1 MRLGLCC
8 APDKIEIAAR
18 LGFDYMEGNLS
29 ALAGMP
35 EEDYQA
41 LLRKAPSFP
50 IPFLKCN
57 CFLPGDIHVTGPEAK
72 PEEQRAYLER
82 AFSRAH
88 ALGVETVVFGS
99 GGARRVPEGFSHV
112 TAWRQIA
119 DFLRLVGEY
128 GEKYQISTAIEP
140 LRRKECNIINLVS
153 EGTLLSALVN
163 HPRVG
168 VLGDTFH
175 MLCGSEPWASLEY
188 AGEKL
193 LHVHISHPLP
203 DLSGRDFPAPGDGCD
218 YAEIFQALKRM
229 GYQGDV
235 SLEAGYKDLEKD
247 GAAAIACLRPLM

>member
-1 MRLGLCC
+1 MADAHHRNHDLTVGNADKFAQLPIRLLGD
-8 APDKIEIAAR
+8 APVEH
-18 LGFDYMEGNLS
+18 
-29 ALAGMP
+29 AG
-35 EEDYQA
+35 
-41 LLRKAPSFP
+41 
-50 IPFLKCN
+50 
-57 CFLPGDIHVTGPEAK
+57 
-72 PEEQRAYLER
+72 
-82 AFSRAH
+82 AH

-128 GEKYQISTAIEP
+128 GEKYQINTALEP

-175 MLCGSEPWASLEY
+175 MLCGSEPWAALEY

>member
-8 APDKIEIAAR
+8 APDKIEIAAQ

-29 ALAGMP
+29 VLAGMQ
-35 EEDYQA
+35 EDAYQA
-41 LLRKAPSFP
+41 LLEKAPSFP

-72 PEEQRAYLER
+72 ADTQRAYLER

-99 GGARRVPEGFSHV
+99 GGARGVPQGFPHV
-112 TAWRQIA
+112 AAWRQLA
-119 DFLRLVGEY
+119 DFLRLAGEY
-128 GEKYQISTAIEP
+128 GEKYQINIAIEP
-140 LRRKECNIINLVS
+140 LRRKECNILNLVS

-175 MLCGSEPWASLEY
+175 MLCGGEPWAVLEY

-193 LHVHISHPLP
+193 MHVHISHPLP
-203 DLSGRDFPAPGDGCD
+203 DLSGRDYPAPGDACD
-218 YAEIFQALKRM
+218 YAEVFQALKRM

-235 SLEAGYKDLEKD
+235 SLEAGCKDMEKE
-247 GAAAIACLRPLM
+247 GAAAIACLRPLL

>member
-1 MRLGLCC
+1 M
-8 APDKIEIAAR
+8 
-18 LGFDYMEGNLS
+18 
-29 ALAGMP
+29 
-35 EEDYQA
+35 
-41 LLRKAPSFP
+41 
-50 IPFLKCN
+50 
-57 CFLPGDIHVTGPEAK
+57 TGPEAK

-128 GEKYQISTAIEP
+128 GEKYQINTAIEP

-175 MLCGSEPWASLEY
+175 MLCGSEPWAALEY